1 MTITFQ
7 LRKDQEWNGGRWPF
21 SSRQLSLTSYRI
33 PQAVSSPFKCHSVSI
48 ILQRKEEEERR
59 RGEEQ
64 IRLQEEQR
72 AKELYWTLKQAQLH
86 CQASEKEEREW
97 EEQCE
102 LSCVSG
108 LGLPPLSP
116 PSSPSCACASSS
128 FQPFPHHPRLYPC
141 AWPHWANGCTLKEFT
156 HWPWRCL
163 PLKNETLHLLYWQ

>member
-108 LGLPPLSP
+108 LGLPHFPLPALP
-116 PSSPSCACASSS
+116 PVLGPHHHFSPSPTT
-128 FQPFPHHPRLYPC
+128 Q
-141 AWPHWANGCTLKEFT
+141 GFT
-156 HWPWRCL
+156 KAL
-163 PLKNETLHLLYWQ
+163 PMCMAPLG